1 MFLINDKL
9 YLTKTSN
16 GLFEM
21 EHDSLILVPNTTDF
35 GTLPIRAIFP
45 ADKSDELKGYVFT
58 ANNGILL
65 YDGKNLHKVNNKLN
79 DILKTLNVTTVIK
92 LDNGYMAIGTQS
104 SGIFIADENL
114 NIIKI
119 IDESLGLLDNN
130 IRSLMVDKD
139 GSIWAGLNYGISKI
153 DYPYCITFF
162 DKSLGIKGTVQKI
175 YKDGENLYLAT
186 SLGIL
191 KYIDDGND
199 KFYFKKIFPIND
211 NVWDLMN
218 YHGNFLVAT
227 DHGVVIANGES
238 IKLISN
244 ELDKSLVLYESK
256 LFAGRIFIGLDNG
269 LASIKYD
276 HGKFVYEGRIEGIN
290 YRVRSILE
298 TDDGKLWVS
307 YDKAS
312 RIDFSKGFSNHP
324 PVETYDK
331 SEKIKKDFS
340 TILTCKINGKI
351 LFGTSIGLFSFNE
364 KLKMFQY
371 DSTLGKRFCDTSH
384 EASAIIEDK
393 KGNIWVSSEFR
404 YGPLIPTNN
413 SYKFD
418 TLPFMKMPS
427 PFVWYIFPEDNG
439 VVWFGASEGIYRYDP
454 SIKFYYKNDFNT
466 LIRKVKID
474 GDSTIFN
481 GTFADSSGN
490 FIPNQTASYNYS
502 ISNSRND
509 INFEYCATSYKS
521 KDKLVYS
528 FMLEGK
534 DKQWSAWTKESKKE
548 YSELFEGKY
557 IFKVKSKNL
566 YGIESKEATFEFT
579 VLPPWFRTW
588 CAILIW
594 AGLLAFFIWLIII
607 LNHKRLIAAK
617 RRLEIIVKERTKE
630 IIHQKE
636 IIEEE
641 KVKSDNL
648 LLNILPAEVAEEL
661 KQTGKSKAKSYESVS
676 VLFIDIKDFTKISA
690 SQTPERI
697 VADIDQ
703 CFRGFDDIVQK
714 YGLEK
719 IKTIGDAYM
728 CAGGLPMKN
737 STHPVDIVNAALEI
751 RDFIENLKREK
762 MKNNESYF
770 DVRIGISSG
779 PVVAGIVGNKKFAYD
794 IWGDTVNTASRME
807 TNGEIGKVNI
817 SNSTFELIKDK
828 FKCTHRG
835 KMPVKNKGDVD
846 MYFVEFKI

>member
-1 MFLINDKL
+1 
-9 YLTKTSN
+9 
-16 GLFEM
+16 
-21 EHDSLILVPNTTDF
+21 
-35 GTLPIRAIFP
+35 
-45 ADKSDELKGYVFT
+45 
-58 ANNGILL
+58 
-65 YDGKNLHKVNNKLN
+65 
-79 DILKTLNVTTVIK
+79 
-92 LDNGYMAIGTQS
+92 
-104 SGIFIADENL
+104 
-114 NIIKI
+114 
-119 IDESLGLLDNN
+119 
-130 IRSLMVDKD
+130 
-139 GSIWAGLNYGISKI
+139 
-153 DYPYCITFF
+153 
-162 DKSLGIKGTVQKI
+162 
-175 YKDGENLYLAT
+175 
-186 SLGIL
+186 
-191 KYIDDGND
+191 
-199 KFYFKKIFPIND
+199 
-211 NVWDLMN
+211 
-218 YHGNFLVAT
+218 
-227 DHGVVIANGES
+227 
-238 IKLISN
+238 
-244 ELDKSLVLYESK
+244 
-256 LFAGRIFIGLDNG
+256 
-269 LASIKYD
+269 
-276 HGKFVYEGRIEGIN
+276 
-290 YRVRSILE
+290 
-298 TDDGKLWVS
+298 
-307 YDKAS
+307 
-312 RIDFSKGFSNHP
+312 
-324 PVETYDK
+324 
-331 SEKIKKDFS
+331 
-340 TILTCKINGKI
+340 
-351 LFGTSIGLFSFNE
+351 
-364 KLKMFQY
+364 
-371 DSTLGKRFCDTSH
+371 
-384 EASAIIEDK
+384 
-393 KGNIWVSSEFR
+393 
-404 YGPLIPTNN
+404 
-413 SYKFD
+413 
-418 TLPFMKMPS
+418 
-427 PFVWYIFPEDNG
+427 
-439 VVWFGASEGIYRYDP
+439 
-454 SIKFYYKNDFNT
+454 
-466 LIRKVKID
+466 
-474 GDSTIFN
+474 
-481 GTFADSSGN
+481 
-490 FIPNQTASYNYS
+490 
-502 ISNSRND
+502 
-509 INFEYCATSYKS
+509 
-521 KDKLVYS
+521 
-528 FMLEGK
+528 MLEGK

-588 CAILIW
+588 WAILIW

-607 LNHKRLIAAK
+607 LNHKRLIAIK

-751 RDFIENLKREK
+751 RDFIENLKKEK

-846 MYFVEFKI
+846 MYFVDFKI